1 MKFWEKFWKLVSKK
15 DLVFVTL
22 IFVAV
27 IVFSFL
33 ESGNKVKVEFTD
45 VSVNAVSSTKYS
57 LDIPYDL
64 VEYIELADIAERG
77 ESEKGRDDMVTRTGF
92 WKNDTWGEYYACIDL
107 QTSKCIVVHL
117 DDGRIFVFSRKN
129 DEETSAIFE
138 TFQGHLDG
146 LKN

>member
-45 VSVNAVSSTKYS
+45 VSVNAVSSSKYY
-57 LDIPYDL
+57 LDIPYNA
-64 VEYIELADIAERG
+64 VERIELVDTAQRG
-77 ESEKGRDDMVTRTGF
+77 ENIDGRDDMVTRTGR
-92 WKNDTWGEYYACIDL
+92 WKNDSWGEYYACIDL

-129 DEETSAIFE
+129 DEETAMIFE
-138 TFQGHLDG
+138 TFQSHLDA

>member
-27 IVFSFL
+27 IVFSFF
-33 ESGNKVKVEFTD
+33 ESANKVKVEFGETAVD
-45 VSVNAVSSTKYS
+45 VQAPRYS
-57 LDIPYDL
+57 LNIPYEM
-64 VEYIELADIAERG
+64 VESMELAEIAEPG
-77 ESEKGRDDMVTRTGF
+77 DTDKGRDDMVTRVGL

-107 QTSKCIVVHL
+107 QTTQCIVVHL
-117 DDGRIFVFSRKN
+117 NDGRIFVFSRRS

-138 TFQGHLDG
+138 TFQSHLDG
-146 LKN
+146 LNN